1 MKIIVTG
8 GAGFIGSHVVD
19 DLIDAGHSVLVIDN
33 LSTGNSNNLNLK
45 ADFENIDITDSRISE
60 VIKSFDPDAI
70 SHFAAQ
76 TSVSIATNNPILD
89 ADSNIIGS
97 MKVFDA
103 MNNTECR
110 NFIYINTGG
119 ALYGDPQYLPLDEVH
134 PINPISPYGL
144 SKWTAERYF
153 LMQKKPFQSVKTL
166 RLSNVYGPRQDVFG
180 EAGVV
185 SIFANKMLSDES
197 VTIFGDGK
205 QTRDFVFVGDVVA
218 AFKAAIGKHESFSVN
233 ISSGKGVSINKLYD
247 LMSKVVGNS
256 IPPNYENV
264 RFGDLMHSV
273 LSNKLANEL
282 LGWVPQVDLIEGI
295 KRTISWQATHQFS
308 S

>member
-19 DLIDAGHSVLVIDN
+19 DLVDDDHSVLVIDN
-33 LSTGNSNNLNLK
+33 LSTGDSNNLNPK

-97 MKVFDA
+97 IKVFDA

-185 SIFANKMLSDES
+185 SIFANKMLSDEP

-218 AFKAAIGKHESFSVN
+218 AFKKAIGKHESFSVN

-256 IPPNYENV
+256 IPPNHENV

>member
-76 TSVSIATNNPILD
+76 TSVSVSTNNPVLD

-119 ALYGDPQYLPLDEVH
+119 ALYGDPLYLPLDEAH
-134 PINPISPYGL
+134 PIDPISPYGL

-153 LMQKKPFQSVKTL
+153 LMQKKPDQSVKTL
-166 RLSNVYGPRQDVFG
+166 RLSNVYGPRQDAFG
-180 EAGVV
+180 EAGVI
-185 SIFANKMLSDES
+185 SIFSNKMLSGQA

-205 QTRDFVFVGDVVA
+205 QTRDFVYVSDVVE
-218 AFKAAIGKHESFSVN
+218 AFKQAIKKDESFSVN
-233 ISSGKGVSINKLYD
+233 ISSGKAASINGLHE
-247 LMSKVVGNS
+247 LLSGIVGNTL
-256 IPPNYENV
+256 PPNYENA
-264 RFGDLMHSV
+264 RDGDLVRSV
-273 LSNKLANEL
+273 LSNKLANEML
-282 LGWVPQVDLIEGI
+282 EWEPRVDLAEGI
-295 KRTISWQATHQFS
+295 KRTLSWHSTN
-308 S
+308 

>member
-19 DLIDAGHSVLVIDN
+19 DLIDDDHNVLVIDN
-33 LSTGNSNNLNLK
+33 LSTGNSNNLNPK
-45 ADFENIDITDSRISE
+45 ADFENLDITDSRISN
-60 VIKSFDPDAI
+60 VIKSFDPDLI

-76 TSVSIATNNPILD
+76 TSVIASTNNPVLD
-89 ADSNIIGS
+89 AESNIIGS
-97 MKVFDA
+97 INIFDS
-103 MNNTECR
+103 MNAANCKD
-110 NFIYINTGG
+110 FIYINTGG
-119 ALYGDPQYLPLDEVH
+119 ALYGNPEYLPLDEVH

-144 SKWTAERYF
+144 SKWTAESYF
-153 LMQKKPFQSVKTL
+153 SMLKKPYQSVKTL

-185 SIFANKMLSDES
+185 SIFSNKMLSDEP

-205 QTRDFVFVGDVVA
+205 QTRDFVFVLDVVE
-218 AFKAAIGKHESFSVN
+218 AFKAAIGPDESFSVN
-233 ISSGKGVSINKLYD
+233 ISSGKSVSINNLYD

-264 RFGDLMHSV
+264 RLGDLKDSV
-273 LSNKLANEL
+273 LSNKLANQL
-282 LGWVPQVDLIEGI
+282 LGWVPQVDLIDGI
-295 KRTISWQATHQFS
+295 KRTLSWQSTNRS
-308 S
+308 SS